1 MELQVLSAAV
11 RIARY
16 YLEAK
21 IKSNALAVL
30 LLQIGAVPRLQVLPS
45 VQLETEQLLF
55 FVAVAVC
62 LTSTVTS
69 ITSNISAVLL
79 VQILAVPRL
88 SRQCR
93 LFVKHNRTKRR
104 QQLLGIIH
112 FLKPGSLFTVSHIS
126 SSIVITLINRLR
138 VS

>member
-1 MELQVLSAAV
+1 MQLQVLSVAV

-30 LLQIGAVPRLQVLPS
+30 LLQIGAVPRL
-45 VQLETEQLLF
+45 LETIGNKTVTDSF
-55 FVAVAVC
+55 CCSAVC

-69 ITSNISAVLL
+69 IMSNISAVLL
-79 VQILAVPRL
+79 VQIGAVLRL
-88 SRQCR
+88 SQHCR

>member
-62 LTSTVTS
+62 FTLTVTS
-69 ITSNISAVLL
+69 IMSSISAVLF
-79 VQILAVPRL
+79 VQIGAVPRL
-88 SRQCR
+88 CSSNTIGR
-93 LFVKHNRTKRR
+93 KD
-104 QQLLGIIH
+104 
-112 FLKPGSLFTVSHIS
+112 GSSFSE
-126 SSIVITLINRLR
+126 
-138 VS
+138 